1 MGKILVPH
9 IANGNGD
16 LDRNIPSI
24 NAAVRDVE
32 KFLQAHFQ
40 IRWKIDVIF
49 SRGLYRM
56 AIPEDGVGGRTLTS
70 GFIELAIG
78 ENANPPRGIIAE
90 MLAHEAGHAV
100 RWGVNPQRSDSFIR
114 NAIFEGIAI
123 CIQEEFAKKAKN
135 TTFFLDIIRKRQNDC
150 AYYLEIGRKTHEFWE
165 NTEYDY
171 NLLFLDGGKLEN
183 GKSLPRWTGYKLGYY
198 AVKEAMQ
205 QTSKTIFELYAQD
218 FDFFIKY
225 I

>member
-9 IANGNGD
+9 IANSNGD
-16 LDRNIPSI
+16 LDRNISSI

-32 KFLQAHFQ
+32 NFLQVHFQ
-40 IRWKIDVIF
+40 IRWKIDVVF
-49 SRGLYRM
+49 SRGLYRL

-78 ENANPPRGIIAE
+78 ENVNPPRDIIAE

-135 TTFFLDIIRKRQNDC
+135 TTFFLETIRKRQDDC

-165 NTEYDY
+165 STKYDD
-171 NLLFLDGGKLEN
+171 NLLFFNGGKLAD
-183 GKSLPRWTGYKLGYY
+183 GKTLPRWAGYKLGYF
-198 AVKEAMQ
+198 AVKEAMRR
-205 QTSKTIFELYAQD
+205 TGKSIFEL
-218 FDFFIKY
+218 FDKDYEFFVKFI
-225 I
+225 